1 MNDVRLSDLKQ
12 WVAWKRVDRPNGL
25 PSKIPINPYTGRAAD
40 KTNPAHWGTLAQAC
54 NRARRSR
61 LDGIGFCLTLND
73 PFIVI
78 DLDGAIVDGKPSA
91 LAIEL
96 MKHFSSYTEYS
107 PSGNGLHIWLKSD
120 EQVNRNM
127 KKAAGIEIYS
137 HDSFITFTTQR
148 YPFTPKHIATGS
160 VSWLVERYAK
170 PKPAPQQAEHRHSR
184 QLPIDDSILW
194 DKIFKHDIT
203 QRLRPLHDGD
213 LTRVGGDHSQAVI
226 VLLNT
231 LAWYT
236 NGDQARMR
244 RMMEQTGLPQDKWT
258 AKRGN
263 GDWLDWR
270 IADACKFV
278 GV

>member
-1 MNDVRLSDLKQ
+1 MNDIRLSDLKQ

-40 KTNPAHWGTLAQAC
+40 KTNSHEWGTLAQAR
-54 NRARRSR
+54 NRARRS
-61 LDGIGFCLTLND
+61 
-73 PFIVI
+73 
-78 DLDGAIVDGKPSA
+78 DLDGVGLCLTVHDPFLCIDMDSAIVDGQPSTMA
-91 LAIEL
+91 VEL
-96 MKHFSSYTEYS
+96 MNHFETYTEFS

-120 EQVNRNM
+120 ERVNRNL

-137 HDSFITFTTQR
+137 HDSFITWTGNR
-148 YPFTPKHIATGS
+148 YPGAPHRIATGS

-170 PKPAPQQAEHRHSR
+170 PVPQQSAQRHSR
-184 QLPIDDSILW
+184 ELPIDDRILW
-194 DKIFKHDIT
+194 EKIFKHDIT
-203 QRLRPLHDGD
+203 QRLRPLHNGD
-213 LTRVGGDHSQAVI
+213 LARVGGDHSLAVI
-226 VLLNT
+226 TLLNT

-236 NGDQARMR
+236 KGDQARMR
-244 RMMEQTGLPQDKWT
+244 RMMEQTGLPKDKWT
-258 AKRGN
+258 SKRGN